1 MNHQMR
7 NIEENFN
14 LQSPPEYETTD
25 FYLASY
31 LRSKGYSIASLG
43 KSGNRT
49 IFKFGDKPERNSD
62 ILAYYNGK
70 GSVPPLSLIS
80 AIKEMKALIH
90 NVG

>member
-1 MNHQMR
+1 MTQHPHNA
-7 NIEENFN
+7 EENFN
-14 LQSPPEYETTD
+14 KESPPEYETTD
-25 FYLASY
+25 FYLASFLKSTGY
-31 LRSKGYSIASLG
+31 LLAGLG

-62 ILAYYNGK
+62 ILAYYNGE

-90 NVG
+90 NIG